1 LWNPPLVQILF
12 QIAGVKIQFKKFST
26 IPRWAVEN
34 CIFAGPLKTMIM
46 ITLKVGDPAPDINTF
61 DENGNPVNLKD
72 YSGNKVI
79 LFFYPK
85 ANTPGC
91 TAEACDLRDHY
102 SALTEKG
109 FKIIG
114 VSADSEKSQQNF
126 SRKYSFPYPL
136 IPDTE
141 KKVITDYGVWG
152 KKKLYG
158 KEYEGIN
165 RTTFVISESGK
176 IEHIFT
182 KVKTKE
188 HTDQILSHY

>member
-1 LWNPPLVQILF
+1 M
-12 QIAGVKIQFKKFST
+12 T
-26 IPRWAVEN
+26 
-34 CIFAGPLKTMIM
+34 
-46 ITLKVGDPAPDINTF
+46 TLKVGDPAPDINAA
-61 DENGNPVNLKD
+61 DENGNPVKLSD
-72 YSGNKVI
+72 FAGSKVI

-91 TAEACDLRDHY
+91 TAEACNLRDHY
-102 SALTEKG
+102 AELKDRG

-114 VSADSEKSQQNF
+114 VSADSEKSQKNF
-126 SRKYSFPYPL
+126 STKFEFPYPL

-141 KKVITDYGVWG
+141 KKVIKDYGVWG
-152 KKKLYG
+152 KKKMYG

-165 RTTFVISESGK
+165 RTTFVISEQGK

-188 HTDQILSHY
+188 HTEQILSEY

>member
-1 LWNPPLVQILF
+1 
-12 QIAGVKIQFKKFST
+12 
-26 IPRWAVEN
+26 
-34 CIFAGPLKTMIM
+34 MIM
-46 ITLKVGDPAPDINTF
+46 TKLKVGDPAPDINAA
-61 DENGNPVNLKD
+61 DEKGNPLKLSD
-72 YSGNKVI
+72 YKGSKVI

-102 SALTEKG
+102 AELSGRG

-114 VSADSEKSQQNF
+114 VSADSEKSQSNF
-126 SRKYSFPYPL
+126 ASKFGFPYPL

-141 KKVITDYGVWG
+141 KKVIRDYGVWG
-152 KKKLYG
+152 TKKLYG

-165 RTTFVISESGK
+165 RTTFVISEDGK

-182 KVKTKE
+182 KVNTKE
-188 HTDQILSHY
+188 HTSQILSEY

>member
-1 LWNPPLVQILF
+1 
-12 QIAGVKIQFKKFST
+12 
-26 IPRWAVEN
+26 
-34 CIFAGPLKTMIM
+34 M
-46 ITLKVGDPAPDINTF
+46 ITLKVGDPAPDINAF
-61 DENGNPVNLKD
+61 DENGNPVSLID

-102 SALTEKG
+102 SVLTEKG

-141 KKVITDYGVWG
+141 KKVIRDYGVWG

-158 KEYEGIN
+158 KEYEGIH